1 MKRRQPDY
9 PDPDDMF
16 ADTRMTFGEHIEDLR
31 THLLRAIY
39 GFVIGFVI
47 ACPLGQPVLDF
58 ISAPVEDQLN
68 KFNDRYNERRVKELR
83 ELSSRGE
90 LENLPPVRVKLDV
103 KFDDLAEKFRDY
115 FDLPMKAIKKRPVL
129 ENINLGIEAL
139 LEALELDHLVDWKKV
154 DETHY
159 VQLSGKIANPLDFA
173 EAMLKLNKIIRPARL
188 STLSVQEA
196 FLVLFK
202 VIMMTGLVIASPWVF
217 YQIWAFIAAGLYP
230 SEKRLVNVYL
240 PFSLGL
246 FLVGV
251 FTCEFFV
258 IPKAIEAM
266 LWFNEYL
273 GFQPDLRLSEWLGF
287 AIFMPLVFG
296 VSFQTPLAMYFME
309 KIGLFTVDAYRDK
322 RRIAWFVLAIFAA
335 VITPTVDALSM
346 MFLWVPMCLLYE
358 LGIWLCVF
366 SPRAPEEEW
375 EASESEEMVEV

>member
-1 MKRRQPDY
+1 MKRRQSDY

-31 THLLRAIY
+31 AHLLRAIY
-39 GFVIGFVI
+39 GFLIGFVI
-47 ACPLGQPVLDF
+47 AFPLGQPVLDF

-68 KFNDRYNERRVKELR
+68 KFNDRYNARKAKELR
-83 ELSSRGE
+83 ELESRGE
-90 LENLPPVRVKLDV
+90 LANLPPVRVKLDV
-103 KFDDLAEKFRDY
+103 RLDDFAEKLREI
-115 FDLPMKAIKKRPVL
+115 FDLPMKAVQKRPVL
-129 ENINLGIEAL
+129 ENMDAGLEAL
-139 LEALELDHLVDWKKV
+139 LGALDLQDLVDWRKI

-159 VQLSGKIANPLDFA
+159 VQLSGKLANPLDYA
-173 EAMLKLNKIIRPARL
+173 EAMLKLNKVIRPARL

-196 FLVLFK
+196 FLVWFK
-202 VIMMTGLVIASPWVF
+202 VIMMTGLVISSPWVF

-251 FTCEFFV
+251 FTCQFFV

-322 RRIAWFVLAIFAA
+322 RRIAWFLLAIFAA

-366 SPRAPEEEW
+366 SPGAPQEDW
-375 EASESEEMVEV
+375 ETSESEEMVEV